1 VSRGSEVKSKILK
14 LLGTLRGSYK
24 PSNEEAW
31 VLAEVAKLN
40 KLYLAY
46 LKTVRGVLEGELLRE
61 EAKYKWFMENAVEV
75 ISALKGLNY
84 ALYKFRRPVEHVSVD
99 LDVLIERI
107 GVPRAV
113 KALRLH
119 GFKVVITEPYTV
131 TLERRGFIV
140 DLYTEPSFAWTV
152 YMDGGRLLRDHV
164 EEVEVNGI
172 QVQAL
177 TREAEVVVAAAHA
190 LYKEHLILLID
201 CLLAWEWLNS
211 RAWRIAVDLNV
222 KQALRELLKIC
233 NLIKS
238 GLTEAP
244 YKLEPHIVV
253 KAYIEKTLEDP
264 VFRATLPNT
273 LKYIMTRKDIGA
285 TILRRIT
292 RKSY

>member
-1 VSRGSEVKSKILK
+1 MSWESDSLK
-14 LLGTLRGSYK
+14 LLRVLEGFYRPREDEVLR
-24 PSNEEAW
+24 
-31 VLAEVAKLN
+31 LANVARLN

-46 LKTVRGVLEGELLRE
+46 LRMVKDAVRCELARE
-61 EAKYKWFMENAVEV
+61 EARYGWFVENVVEV
-75 ISALKGLNY
+75 VEALRGVNY
-84 ALYKFRRPVEHVSVD
+84 ALYKFRKPVEHVSVD
-99 LDVLIERI
+99 LDILVSRED
-107 GVPRAV
+107 VPRATMMLC
-113 KALRLH
+113 KR
-119 GFKVVITEPYTV
+119 GFRIAVVEPYTI

-190 LYKEHLILLID
+190 IYKEHLILLID

-222 KQALRELLKIC
+222 KQALKELLKIC

-244 YKLEPHIVV
+244 YKLEPHMIV

-264 VFRATLPNT
+264 AFRTTLPNM